1 MQAPLKSRPEPGP
14 RSESEWVRS
23 SLRATSEWMEQE
35 GMARPELAGQL
46 IRPLVALAGWRAV
59 TREEPSAAF
68 WWGAL
73 AVQLAHEASL
83 LHDDVL
89 DLAARRR
96 GNPTLV
102 ADRGVGAALVQGD
115 HLLTTAYRC
124 AARTA
129 SPLFVDL
136 FARAVERTVAGEIS
150 QGKAIG
156 RILSL
161 DQYEGIACGKAGEL
175 LGCAL
180 SLAPALLDPER
191 VVAFHDLGCR
201 FGVVYQKLD
210 DLLDLSPST
219 DTGKPALSDY
229 AQRHWT
235 WPLAELGIT
244 TFGTDPRDLVRS
256 FHSDAGAGAPIQRC
270 LTILTSDI
278 RSLETSLEATLGVCP
293 LLSGLLSEWGDRAM
307 MAVQCEAAAI
317 AGRVDVWA
325 GPSASLLARVPAEA
339 DVHDYLAVNSLSF
352 RFATRFFSRK
362 DEARVARVYAYCR
375 CTDDLVD
382 DPEIDR
388 ATAAALL
395 DEWLALSR
403 RAYAGKPSGITF
415 LDTVMGEM
423 AAAGVPLQYAEEL
436 VEGMRMDLQGTRY
449 ASLNELRVYTYR
461 VASVVGLWISELFGV
476 HDPATLQRA
485 AAMGHAMQ
493 LTNIIRDVGEDLRA
507 GRCYLPGDLM
517 LRHGLEE
524 AKLKSATELP
534 EGYAALI
541 EEMISATEASYRVGF
556 EGISELPRTL
566 RLPVAVAAR
575 VYRGILRE
583 VRRND
588 YDSLNRRARTSG
600 PRKAALA
607 AQALLGLG
615 MPVEVPLRRGSAVKT
630 TVKHPQAL
638 GPERVR

>member
-1 MQAPLKSRPEPGP
+1 MQASLKSRPKPGP
-14 RSESEWVRS
+14 RDESEWVRS
-23 SLRATSEWMEQE
+23 SLRAASEWMEQE

-46 IRPLVALAGWRAV
+46 IRPVVALAGWRAV
-59 TREEPSAAF
+59 TREEPNAAF

-96 GNPTLV
+96 GNPTMV
-102 ADRGVGAALVQGD
+102 AEEGVGAALVQGD

-129 SPLFVDL
+129 NPLFVEL

-156 RILSL
+156 RALSINE
-161 DQYEGIACGKAGEL
+161 YEVIACGKAGEL

-180 SLAPALLDPER
+180 SLAPALMEPEK
-191 VVAFHDLGCR
+191 VVDFHELGCR

-229 AQRHWT
+229 AHRHWT

-244 TFGTDPRDLVRS
+244 SFGSHPRELVRS
-256 FHSDAGAGAPIQRC
+256 FYADAGEGAAIQRC
-270 LTILTSDI
+270 LSILTDDI
-278 RSLETSLEATLGVCP
+278 ENLESSLVASLGNCP
-293 LLSGLLSEWGDRAM
+293 MLSGLLSEWSVRAIT
-307 MAVQCEAAAI
+307 AVQREATAL
-317 AGRVDVWA
+317 A
-325 GPSASLLARVPAEA
+325 GPAEMWEGPSTSLLPRVPAEA
-339 DVHDYLAVNSLSF
+339 DVHAYLAVNSLSF
-352 RFATRFFSRK
+352 RFATRFFSRE

-382 DPEIDR
+382 DPGVDR
-388 ATAAALL
+388 VTAAALL
-395 DEWLALSR
+395 DEWITLSR
-403 RAYAGKPSGITF
+403 RAYAGKPTGIAF

-423 AAAGVPLQYAEEL
+423 ATAGVPLHYAEEL
-436 VEGMRMDLQGTRY
+436 VEGMRMDLQGSRY
-449 ASLNELRVYTYR
+449 GSLSELRVYTYR

-517 LRHGLEE
+517 LRYGLDE
-524 AKLKSATELP
+524 AKLREAMELP
-534 EGYAALI
+534 DGYAGLV

-556 EGISELPRTL
+556 EGIRELPRTL

-583 VRRND
+583 VRRNE
-588 YDSLNRRARTSG
+588 YDNLNRRARTSG

-607 AQALLGLG
+607 AQALLGVG
-615 MPVEVPLRRGSAVKT
+615 VPIEAPLRQGRAVKQ
-630 TVKHPQAL
+630 HQAL

>member
-1 MQAPLKSRPEPGP
+1 MQASLKSRPEGGP
-14 RSESEWVRS
+14 RGESEWVRS
-23 SLRATSEWMEQE
+23 SLRAASEWMEQE

-59 TREEPSAAF
+59 TRAEPSAAF

-96 GNPTLV
+96 GNPTMV
-102 ADRGVGAALVQGD
+102 ADKGVGAALVQGD

-129 SPLFVDL
+129 SPLFVEL

-156 RILSL
+156 RVLSI
-161 DQYEGIACGKAGEL
+161 DEYEMIACGKAGEL

-180 SLAPALLDPER
+180 SLAPALLEPEK
-191 VVAFHDLGCR
+191 VVAFHELGCR

-244 TFGTDPRDLVRS
+244 SFDSDPRELVRS
-256 FHSDAGAGAPIQRC
+256 FHTDAGEGAAIQRC
-270 LTILTSDI
+270 LAILTDEI
-278 RSLETSLEATLGVCP
+278 GSLEASLVSTLGDCP
-293 LLSGLLSEWGDRAM
+293 LLSGLLSEWSVRATG
-307 MAVQCEAAAI
+307 AVNREAAAL
-317 AGRVDVWA
+317 AGPGDIWG
-325 GPSASLLARVPAEA
+325 GPSASLIARVPAEA
-339 DVHDYLAVNSLSF
+339 DVHDYLAVNSRSF
-352 RFATRFFSRK
+352 RFAARFFSRE

-382 DPEIDR
+382 DPMIDR
-388 ATAAALL
+388 VTAAALL
-395 DEWLALSR
+395 DEWITLSR
-403 RAYAGKPSGITF
+403 RAYAGRPSGIAF

-423 AAAGVPLQYAEEL
+423 AAAGVPLRYAEEL
-436 VEGMRMDLQGTRY
+436 VEGMRMDLQGRRY
-449 ASLNELRVYTYR
+449 GSLSELRVYTYR

-517 LRHGLEE
+517 LRYGLDE
-524 AKLKSATELP
+524 AELRVANRMP
-534 EGYAALI
+534 DGYAGLV

-575 VYRGILRE
+575 VYRGILEE
-583 VRRND
+583 VRRNE
-588 YDSLNRRARTSG
+588 YDNLNRRARTSG
-600 PRKAALA
+600 PRKLALA
-607 AQALLGLG
+607 AQALLGIG
-615 MPVEVPLRRGSAVKT
+615 IPIDAPLPPGSAVKQ
-630 TVKHPQAL
+630 HRAL
-638 GPERVR
+638 GPERVL